1 MNIKLYEF
9 PTPPSPLKPITSHR
23 QSMPS
28 PSKDEIESELFEVIF
43 NLIKDWDI
51 NASEYYSGYTS
62 GNGSHVK
69 LILDKINP
77 VIRDYKINKILNE
90 DR

>member
-1 MNIKLYEF
+1 MNIKANKF
-9 PTPPSPLKPITSHR
+9 PTPPIPSKPNTGITG
-23 QSMPS
+23 MPS
-28 PSKDEIESELFEVIF
+28 PSRDEIESELFEVIF